1 MKNSQSW
8 PLMHGIFLCSVLVLL
23 LAAGPVTA
31 VEFSVV
37 TFNVES
43 DDDTDPHKVAED
55 IARIEPTDLWGLQ
68 EVNGQAELAVL
79 VAAIGPGYRTIL
91 GKSGDYASGKDDNL
105 AIVFNPDILELI
117 DAREL
122 VEADG
127 TRKPLIARFAL
138 RQSGQKFI
146 FMVNHLQRDRYQVRQ
161 NQARYLNAWARRQ
174 ILPVVAVGHY
184 NFDWNLRRRQ
194 GNLAFD
200 LMRHNEAFK
209 WVPPTCLQRGDCPPT
224 GSQCDPR
231 FSRLQAFIFV
241 TGPAKDYLVETD
253 LLFLDDPGYCE
264 REIRGHAAHRPL
276 RAVIRIESAG

>member
-1 MKNSQSW
+1 MKNGQARPW
-8 PLMHGIFLCSVLVLL
+8 VRRITIWSVLALL
-23 LAAGPVTA
+23 LAAGPA
-31 VEFSVV
+31 SALEFTVV

-43 DDDTDPHKVAED
+43 DDDTDPHKVAKD

-79 VAAIGPGYRTIL
+79 AAAIGPGYRTIL

-122 VEADG
+122 VEAEG
-127 TRKPLIARFAL
+127 TRKPLTARFVL

-174 ILPVVAVGHY
+174 IMPVVAVGHY

-200 LMRHNEAFK
+200 LMMHNEVFK
-209 WVPPTCLQRGDCPPT
+209 WAPPACLQRGDCPPT

-231 FSRLQAFIFV
+231 FSRLQAFIFL
-241 TGPAKDYLVETD
+241 TGPAKDYPMETD
-253 LLFLDDPGYCE
+253 LLFLDDPGYCA
-264 REIRGHAAHRPL
+264 RETRGHAAHRPL